1 VKTLRLSTAMATLSL
16 PEQVFSNRRAS
27 MLAVFGILLIFS
39 LHSYVRMLS
48 TAAYTY
54 MYWSRPK
61 LQFVSEDVAE
71 KAEKFRVPKLIHQTW
86 KDKNVPEKWR
96 EAQQSCIDAH
106 PGYTYK
112 LWTDKEGLELIEV
125 CLVI

>member
-1 VKTLRLSTAMATLSL
+1 MATLSL

-27 MLAVFGILLIFS
+27 LLVVFGILLLFA
-39 LHSYVRMLS
+39 LHSYIRMLS

-54 MYWSRPK
+54 LYWSRPK
-61 LQFVSEDVAE
+61 LQFVSEDAAV
-71 KAEKFRVPKLIHQTW
+71 KLDKLPVPALIHQTW
-86 KDKNVPEKWR
+86 KDKDIPKKWR
-96 EAQQSCIDAH
+96 KAQQSCIDAH

-125 CLVI
+125 CFAI